1 MRHRSAPYRLALA
14 AATFVAAAVAS
25 YAQTALPVLTREL
38 YLQANSVGNP
48 LIQISAPSALGPAYS
63 MILPPGPGN
72 VGDVLTWSASTGALV
87 WEAPST
93 GSWAL
98 LGNTINPAG
107 TGPGEVF
114 LGTRNEQPLILAT
127 TNTTTPQP
135 IRFLTN
141 NTERIRIL
149 ANGNVGIGT
158 STPSTLLD
166 VAGTFRATGNSS
178 IGGTLTLTSVA
189 QGVAGDSVLLIN
201 ASNEVTRTSRN
212 SLIAS
217 MGWALTGNA
226 ATTASNYIGTSD
238 AQPLSIRTDGVER
251 MRILSTGQIGVGV
264 ANPTSTLDVSGTLT
278 VNTAGG
284 AATVF
289 TLRQANPAHSNS
301 FMRAEQNDG
310 TTMYSVGNDGSLFA
324 RGPITFD
331 ALGGTATTPLPAGY
345 NRILIANA
353 SGQVEEAAINDV
365 VAEGV
370 QANAW
375 GLRGNNAT
383 TDAGGTVGQAPSP
396 TGNYLGTTEMVGL
409 SLVTDSIIRVQISS
423 LGDMSVQLDMRVNGL
438 TLGKGGGGQITNTAL
453 GIAALRDNTTGERNT
468 AMGNQSLMVNRFGSS
483 NTSVGASSQS
493 ANFSG
498 NNNTS
503 FGSEALAS
511 IVATDNNVAVGAQ
524 SLYASTGSDNTAV
537 GHNGLRYITVGNG
550 NLALGSLA
558 GTQIASGTEL
568 LSATNSI
575 FIGNDARANA
585 SGQSNQI
592 VIGNGAIGLGTNSV
606 VIGNATTEST
616 RLRGR
621 LGIGANPTGGVGDA
635 QVQVTTATAASK
647 GLTVRGVLNQTGNL
661 FELQD
666 SLGNA
671 NVAVTPNGSTTI
683 AGTLTL
689 NGVAS
694 GLSADSVLL
703 INASNQVTRTSRA
716 ALFAGS
722 GWALTGNANTSALNY
737 LGTSDLQPLSIRT
750 NALERIRISAD
761 GKTGIGVSTPVTRLH
776 VGNGALLMDDAYE
789 DYDSN
794 AVLVVHKTPT
804 ADATLND
811 PLPLL
816 YLAREGTLGEAFA
829 AGVEMSLSRYED
841 VADNSRTRFDIALAN
856 GNFLAS
862 KNTVMTMRSAGFVG
876 INNTSPTVA
885 LDITGGLRATGTV
898 TLTGVAQGVAA
909 DSVLLINA
917 SNQITRT
924 SRASLFAESGWAL
937 AGNAITAGGT
947 GAGQQFI
954 GTTNAQPLVVATVAA
969 QPIQFLTGNT
979 ERVRITSA
987 GNVGIGTNA
996 PGQKVHIADVVDG
1009 GTTGIAFG
1017 NQGSGYGALL
1027 VKNATLNSQIFDFY
1041 FGRHGSQ
1048 TGAQLRFHANSS
1060 ASSEVMRIMGTG
1072 DVGIGVFPPANR
1084 LDVGGTF
1091 GATGLAT
1098 LAGGATITGTTNIN
1112 VTGNA
1117 NTTIGSA
1124 TTTGTTTIA
1133 TNGTSGRLVISGLP
1147 TGNTDDILL
1156 INASNQVSRITRA
1169 NFLNGVGPLY
1179 FDESLHNAAPND
1191 IKNAVRWQPKTTTTN
1206 VDIVLSP
1213 LGNGALLTRTPDGTT
1228 TGGDKRGNFAVDL
1241 QIARDQSTAVAS
1253 ANFSSIG
1260 GGRTN
1265 TASGVYAR
1273 VGGGYLNSASG
1284 QNATVGGGTQ
1294 NSASAL
1300 SAAVAG
1306 GEYNVAS
1313 ADYGSVLGGS
1323 DNRASGQY
1331 ASVLGGYLN
1340 EAAGI
1345 RSTVLGGAQLTLSG
1359 KKTAGYNAESPMT
1372 IADTNSF
1379 VLGSVNLWLAN
1390 NDNRARELRFYE
1402 AQSSTGAFPA
1412 TGTNYTAFKAGV
1424 QSSDITYTL
1433 PTAAGSDGQVLVT
1446 NGASELSWT
1455 NAQTAAGIKSK
1466 GRSTVLTAQST
1477 FVITGLTNVDVNDGV
1492 SIVLES
1498 DNDDMDI
1505 PPYFIKR
1512 VASPTAGSITVRF
1525 SAPFTGYV
1533 TWVVV
1538 D

>member
-141 NTERIRIL
+141 NTERIRVL
-149 ANGNVGIGT
+149 GNGNVGIGT
-158 STPSTLLD
+158 AAPTTLLD

-201 ASNEVTRTSRN
+201 ASNEVTRTSRS

-217 MGWALTGNA
+217 MGWALAGNA
-226 ATTASNYIGTSD
+226 GTTASQYLGTSD
-238 AQPLSIRTDGVER
+238 AQPLSVRTDGVER

-278 VNTAGG
+278 VNTAGS

-289 TLRQANPAHSNS
+289 TLRQANPAHTNA

-353 SGQVEEAAINDV
+353 SGQVEESAINDV

-383 TDAGGTVGQAPSP
+383 TDAGGTVGQAPDP
-396 TGNYLGTTEMVGL
+396 TGNYLGTTHMAGL

-524 SLYASTGSDNTAV
+524 SLYATTGSDNTAV

-722 GWALTGNANTSALNY
+722 GWALTGNANTSVLNY

-750 NALERIRISAD
+750 NGVERIRISTD
-761 GKTGIGVSTPVTRLH
+761 GKTGIGVSSPATRLH
-776 VGNGALLMDDAYE
+776 IGNGALVMDNAHT
-789 DYDSN
+789 YDTN

-917 SNQITRT
+917 SNQVTRT

-937 AGNAITAGGT
+937 AGNSITAGGT
-947 GAGQQFI
+947 GVGQQYI
-954 GTTNAQPLVVATVAA
+954 GTTNAQPLVAATIVS
-969 QPIQFLTGNT
+969 QPIIFLTNNV
-979 ERVRITSA
+979 ERMRITPTGS
-987 GNVGIGTNA
+987 VGIGTNA
-996 PGQKVHIADVVDG
+996 PAQRLHLVDAADG
-1009 GTTGIAFG
+1009 GTNGIAFG
-1017 NQGSGYGALL
+1017 NQGSGFGALL
-1027 VKNATLNSQIFDFY
+1027 VKNATPSSQVFDFF

-1048 TGAQLRFHANSS
+1048 TGAQLRFHANTS
-1060 ASSEVMRIMGTG
+1060 ATSEVMRILGTG
-1072 DVGIGVFPPANR
+1072 EVGIGVFPPTTR

-1091 GATGLAT
+1091 RASGLAT
-1098 LAGGATITGTTNIN
+1098 LTAGATITGATTIN
-1112 VTGNA
+1112 TTGNA

-1147 TGNTDDILL
+1147 TGSTDDILL
-1156 INASNQVSRITRA
+1156 IDASNQVSRITRA

-1345 RSTVLGGAQLTLSG
+1345 RSTVLGGTQLTLSG

-1466 GRSTVLTAQST
+1466 GRSAVLTAQST

>member
-1 MRHRSAPYRLALA
+1 MRHRSARYRLALA

-149 ANGNVGIGT
+149 GNGNVGIGT
-158 STPSTLLD
+158 AAPTTLLD

-201 ASNEVTRTSRN
+201 ASNEVTRTSRS
-212 SLIAS
+212 SLIAT
-217 MGWALTGNA
+217 MGWALAGNA
-226 ATTASNYIGTSD
+226 GTTASQYLGTSD

-289 TLRQANPAHSNS
+289 TLRQANPAHTNA

-353 SGQVEEAAINDV
+353 SGQVEESAINDV

-383 TDAGGTVGQAPSP
+383 TDAGGTVGQAPDP
-396 TGNYLGTTEMVGL
+396 TGNYLGTTHMAGL
-409 SLVTDSIIRVQISS
+409 SLVTDSTIRVQISS

-493 ANFSG
+493 VNFSG

-524 SLYASTGSDNTAV
+524 SLYAATGSDNTAV

-722 GWALTGNANTSALNY
+722 GWALTGNANTSVLNY

-750 NALERIRISAD
+750 NGVERIRISTD
-761 GKTGIGVSTPVTRLH
+761 GKTGIGVSSPVTRLH

-917 SNQITRT
+917 SNQVTRT

-1017 NQGSGYGALL
+1017 NQGSGNGALL
-1027 VKNATLNSQIFDFY
+1027 VKNATVGSQVFDFY
-1041 FGRHGSQ
+1041 FGRHGGQ
-1048 TGAQLRFHANSS
+1048 AGAQLRFWRDQAT
-1060 ASSEVMRIMGTG
+1060 EVMRIMGTG

-1091 GATGLAT
+1091 RASGLAT
-1098 LAGGATITGTTNIN
+1098 LTAGATITGATTIN
-1112 VTGNA
+1112 TTGNA
-1117 NTTIGSA
+1117 NTTIGSSS
-1124 TTTGTTTIA
+1124 TTGTTTIA
-1133 TNGTSGRLVISGLP
+1133 TNGTSGRLLVTGLP
-1147 TGNTDDILL
+1147 MVDNTNTD
-1156 INASNQVSRITRA
+1156 
-1169 NFLNGVGPLY
+1169 
-1179 FDESLHNAAPND
+1179 
-1191 IKNAVRWQPKTTTTN
+1191 N
-1206 VDIVLSP
+1206 VML
-1213 LGNGALLTRTPDGTT
+1213 
-1228 TGGDKRGNFAVDL
+1228 VD
-1241 QIARDQSTAVAS
+1241 
-1253 ANFSSIG
+1253 
-1260 GGRTN
+1260 
-1265 TASGVYAR
+1265 
-1273 VGGGYLNSASG
+1273 
-1284 QNATVGGGTQ
+1284 
-1294 NSASAL
+1294 
-1300 SAAVAG
+1300 
-1306 GEYNVAS
+1306 
-1313 ADYGSVLGGS
+1313 
-1323 DNRASGQY
+1323 
-1331 ASVLGGYLN
+1331 
-1340 EAAGI
+1340 
-1345 RSTVLGGAQLTLSG
+1345 
-1359 KKTAGYNAESPMT
+1359 
-1372 IADTNSF
+1372 
-1379 VLGSVNLWLAN
+1379 
-1390 NDNRARELRFYE
+1390 
-1402 AQSSTGAFPA
+1402 PA
-1412 TGTNYTAFKAGV
+1412 TGNVSRTTRADLFAGSGWALVGNATSDAWNGTAGARLGTTSAQPMVIATTNTTAQDIQFFTGANGANERMRIAGTSGAV
-1424 QSSDITYTL
+1424 TMQNTLTVSGLITGNAGINL
-1433 PTAAGSDGQVLVT
+1433 SGAASPLQANGSDGTSGQVLASA
-1446 NGASELSWT
+1446 GAGATPTWV